1 MNRIIALSLLLL
13 ATFSL
18 KAQNY
23 PSEWVK
29 YTSDGYFH
37 DIESGR
43 NSQNLSESKF
53 KNDLLDLA
61 RSNLSKQIQ
70 VKVKEVSSKNASVV
84 DGRSSILYNSIRNVS
99 TDVDMQLA
107 ETRTQFDPSSEK
119 LYVLA
124 YINKEEACSYYKN
137 DIQMLISN
145 LNSKISIADN
155 YIRSGF
161 KSKAKT
167 ELESAMPLFDGVG
180 KSFFWLNVFG
190 LPEYQLKQ
198 YLDQVNGLEQSI
210 KMKLAELEHG
220 VTYCVVC
227 NADNFGKKYV
237 KLQNEVKG
245 ELSAT
250 GCNFVDDPSSAD
262 YVIRIDA
269 SAREYNRMNTG
280 GGSAYFTYV
289 DAAVAIDKNATG
301 QRIFE
306 DEISVKGSHTLGF
319 EEAARDGYK
328 KASKEI
334 SNLLKENIK
343 L

>member
-1 MNRIIALSLLLL
+1 MSRIIATALFVI
-13 ATFSL
+13 ACFS
-18 KAQNY
+18 AQAQTY

-29 YTSDGYFH
+29 YTSDGYFY
-37 DIESGR
+37 DIESGH

-53 KNDLLDLA
+53 KNNLLDLA

-70 VKVKEVSSKNASVV
+70 VRVEEVSRIDKNVV
-84 DGRSSILYNSIRNVS
+84 DGRSSILYNSASSFS

-107 ETRTQFDPSSEK
+107 ESKSHFEPASQKQF
-119 LYVLA
+119 VIV
-124 YINKEEACSYYKN
+124 YINKEEACNYYKN

-145 LNSKISIADN
+145 LNNTLRIVDDYIST
-155 YIRSGF
+155 GF
-161 KSKAKT
+161 KAKAKE
-167 ELESAMPLFDGVG
+167 ELQKTLPQFDGVA

-190 LPEYQLKQ
+190 MPEYQLQQ
-198 YLDQVNGLEQSI
+198 YLDQVHELERVV
-210 KMKLAELEHG
+210 KAKLAELEHG

-227 NADNFGKKYV
+227 DADSFGKKYT

-250 GCNFVDDPSSAD
+250 GCNFVDDPVSAD
-262 YVIRIDA
+262 YVIRINA
-269 SAREYNRMNTG
+269 SAREYNKMNTG
-280 GGSAYFTYV
+280 GGSAYFIYV

-306 DEISVKGSHTLGF
+306 DEVSVKGSHTISY

-328 KASKEI
+328 KVSKEI